1 MARVRAGAGVGV
13 SVLVAVLAF
22 PVSATGAS
30 APGPAVRGAVGTMV
44 GCSDAVAPSPR
55 LVHVE
60 SHFATGLLTPFGVA
74 FAPGGKEVFTD
85 SLVNPEQP
93 PPGPGP
99 GRAASAVERY
109 SVTPSGLARARVGT
123 FPDEPSL
130 LGLTMSPDGHDL
142 VAAAGSGASVFSV
155 PRLEQPGSRPSS
167 WLLGSFTTKGAGAI
181 EVAVSPDGHDV
192 FVSLEDTDE
201 LAVFDLERAL
211 AVGFGPSDLVGT
223 IRMGVAP
230 VGMAISPDGRFLY
243 ATSEVATPSG
253 QEGTLTTVDLHRAEV
268 DPSRSVV
275 STVWAG
281 CSPVRV
287 VATKSSVYVTA
298 RGSDDLLEF
307 SAPALASH
315 PASALVG
322 KVAVGEAP
330 VGVALVEHGTRI
342 VVADSNRFEVGG
354 AEANLAVISDR
365 GSSLALEG
373 YVGAGDFPRDMAVS
387 RDGATLVV
395 SDYGS
400 GDLEQVAVRTL
411 P

>member
-1 MARVRAGAGVGV
+1 MSTLAAILALSAPWPGV
-13 SVLVAVLAF
+13 SV
-22 PVSATGAS
+22 SAAPALGTVGA
-30 APGPAVRGAVGTMV
+30 TV
-44 GCSDAVAPSPR
+44 GCSDAVAPAPT

-60 SHFATGLLTPFGVA
+60 SHLATGLLTPFGVA
-74 FAPGGKEVFTD
+74 FGPGGKDVFTD

-93 PPGPGP
+93 PSGPGP

-123 FPDEPSL
+123 FPDEPSMA
-130 LGLTMSPDGHDL
+130 GLAMSPDGRDL

-155 PRLEQPGSRPSS
+155 ARMQQPRSRPSS
-167 WLLGSFTTKGAGAI
+167 WLLGSFTTKGTGAI
-181 EVAVSPDGHDV
+181 ETVVSPDGRDV
-192 FVSLEDTDE
+192 FVSLEDSDE
-201 LAVFDLERAL
+201 VAVFDLKRAL
-211 AVGFGPSDLVGT
+211 TAGFRPSELVGMIPT
-223 IRMGVAP
+223 GVAP

-243 ATSEVATPSG
+243 ATSEAATQSG

-281 CSPVRV
+281 CSPVRA
-287 VATKSSVYVTA
+287 VATKGFVYVTA

-315 PASALVG
+315 PASALVA

-330 VGVALVEHGTRI
+330 VGVALADRGTRI
-342 VVADSNRFEVGG
+342 VVADSNRFEVGR
-354 AEANLAVISDR
+354 AQSNLAVISASGR
-365 GSSLALEG
+365 SLVLDG

-387 RDGATLVV
+387 RDGTTLVV

-400 GDLEQVAVRTL
+400 GDLEQVVVGTL